1 MALRKIS
8 WMTEADHQLVTA
20 AVADAEHHT
29 SGEIVTIITD
39 LSDHYEDIGIAWASG
54 VAFVALATYATF
66 PDVYMGLINRLTGGW
81 GHEYTTNEYVALLLT
96 AVALKWVGTWLI
108 LKWMPLRLFLTPK
121 ATKLARVR
129 NHAISLFKVGTE
141 SKTVG
146 RTGVLLY
153 VSMLEHRAEIVA
165 DEAIASKVAPE
176 VWGDAMV
183 ALLDHVKAGNPGQ
196 SPTVARDAITST
208 RMLLRARAAAA
219 ASTRPRASSARA
231 AAALVLATAADSSAP
246 RAAKNRRRLAA
257 TLCTSATADAA
268 SASAE
273 TSHHRPRERVVI
285 ALARAPASFNTSSCS
300 ACTLSSVGHVGFE
313 KRVRKWRTMA
323 ALCLGSYVTATSSR

>member
-1 MALRKIS
+1 
-8 WMTEADHQLVTA
+8 MTEADHQLVTA

-29 SGEIVTIITD
+29 SGEIVTIVTD

-81 GHEYTTNEYVALLLT
+81 GHEYTTNEYVAMLLS

-108 LKWMPLRLFLTPK
+108 LKWMPLRLWLTPN

-129 NHAISLFKVGTE
+129 GRAISLFKVGTE

-153 VSMLEHRAEIVA
+153 LSMLEHRAEIVA

-183 ALLDHVKAGNPGQ
+183 DMITHVREGRIADG
-196 SPTVARDAITST
+196 
-208 RMLLRARAAAA
+208 MAAAVRDVGA
-219 ASTRPRASSARA
+219 VLTEHFPRADDDRNE
-231 AAALVLATAADSSAP
+231 LPD
-246 RAAKNRRRLAA
+246 RLIE
-257 TLCTSATADAA
+257 L
-268 SASAE
+268 
-273 TSHHRPRERVVI
+273 
-285 ALARAPASFNTSSCS
+285 
-300 ACTLSSVGHVGFE
+300 
-313 KRVRKWRTMA
+313 
-323 ALCLGSYVTATSSR
+323 